1 MKAKWL
7 AKSGFCT
14 QVDKHLEQGQEYT
27 GPDRIVQHHID
38 NGLAVEVKE
47 PKKKP
52 AKEKES
58 E

>member
-7 AKSGFCT
+7 GKSGYCT
-14 QVDKHLEQGQEYT
+14 QVDKYLEQGKEYN

-38 NGLAVEVKE
+38 NGLAIKVKE
-47 PKKKP
+47 KAPKP
-52 AKEKES
+52 AQEKEA